1 LLTSD
6 LEEVKDATR
15 TKECEY
21 KDAVAQCAGQVADI
35 PANHFVGAVL
45 KSVKREARDAIAKS
59 QIETSN
65 AAVYRKNWDSAMK
78 AASMA
83 KEKAQKR
90 MEKARKELADLEVEN
105 DLKDA
110 RIADLEAEN
119 GAKDIKRA
127 LINPDGLLLNPDA
140 FLLYPVH

>member
-1 LLTSD
+1 LLTNDS
-6 LEEVKDATR
+6 EEVKEAIR

-35 PANHFVGAVL
+35 SANYFVEAVL
-45 KSVKREARDAIAKS
+45 KSVKKEAKDAIAKS
-59 QIETSN
+59 QLETSN
-65 AAVYRKNWDSAMK
+65 AALYKKNWDSSLK

-90 MEKARKELADLEVEN
+90 MEKAKKEIADLEVEN
-105 DLKDA
+105 DQKDA

-119 GAKDIKRA
+119 NAKDAKIAELKA
-127 LINPDGLLLNPDA
+127 QIEAMNST
-140 FLLYPVH
+140 